1 MWHGHVS
8 WKSGSQIMKLS
19 NIKRFWISFILSVP
33 MLIQMFAMP
42 FHWMMPGYNWIA
54 FITTTIIMAISA
66 APYWSSAWAAFKHHQ
81 ANMNTLVAVGT
92 SVAYF
97 YSIFAMFTGREVY
110 FESAAF
116 VTVFVL
122 LGDAMEEKMHNNA
135 SNALAKLIDLQAKD
149 AEVERNGEFVK
160 VPLDQVKPGDIIRVK
175 PGEKVPVDGVIVDG
189 STTIDES
196 MVTGESMP
204 VTKKKGDEVVGST
217 INTNGT
223 FTFKATKV
231 GSDTMFAQIVDLV
244 KKAQTS
250 HAPIQNL
257 TDKISNIFVPA
268 VLIIAIITFVIWYVF
283 LGATV
288 VNAMLF
294 AVSVVVIACPCALG
308 LATPT
313 ALMVGTARSAKMGVL
328 IKNGE
333 VLEEV
338 SDIDTVVFDKTG
350 TITVG
355 KPQVTDIVGDEK
367 QVLTIAASLEEN
379 SEHPLA
385 TAVVNKAKA
394 DKIALA
400 SVKNFAAIEG
410 KGVKANYDNQEA
422 FVGSDKLLEDIA
434 ISQEMKEK
442 AIQLQKEAKTVV
454 YVGLGQI
461 IIGLIAIQD
470 VPKPSSK
477 KAIAELK
484 KRGLKTVML
493 TGDNQNVAEA
503 IAQEVGIDQII
514 AGVLPTEK
522 ANEIK
527 KLQDAGNKVAF
538 VGDGIN
544 DAPALSTAD
553 VGIAM
558 GSGTDIAIES
568 GGIILVQNDLMG
580 VVRALEI
587 SEKTFNRIKLNLF
600 WALIYNTIGI
610 PIAAGLFMGLG
621 LTLSPELAGL
631 AMAFSS
637 VSVVTSSLLLN
648 KTKIAGTT
656 A

>member
-1 MWHGHVS
+1 
-8 WKSGSQIMKLS
+8 MKLS
-19 NIKRFWISFILSVP
+19 NIQRFWISFVLSIP
-33 MLIQMFAMP
+33 MLIQMIAMP

-54 FITTTIIMAISA
+54 LITTTIIMAISA
-66 APYWSSAWAAFKHHQ
+66 APYCKSAWGAFKKHN

-92 SVAYF
+92 AVAYF
-97 YSIFAMFTGREVY
+97 YSIYAMFTGREVY
-110 FESAAF
+110 FESAAY

-122 LGDAMEEKMHNNA
+122 LGDAMEEKMHSNA
-135 SNALAKLIDLQAKD
+135 SNALAKLVDLQAKD
-149 AEVERNGEFVK
+149 AAVLRYGEFVK
-160 VPLDQVKPGDIIRVK
+160 VPLEQVKPGDTIRVK
-175 PGEKVPVDGVIVDG
+175 PGEKIPVDGVITDG

-204 VTKKKGDEVVGST
+204 VTKKKGDNVVGST

-231 GSDTMFAQIVDLV
+231 GSDTMLAQIVDLV

-257 TDKISNIFVPA
+257 TDKISNIFVPV

-283 LGATV
+283 LGATL

-355 KPQVTDIVGDEK
+355 KPQVTNVVGDK
-367 QVLTIAASLEEN
+367 NKVLTIAASLEEN

-385 TAVVNKAKA
+385 TAVVKAAKEA
-394 DKIALA
+394 KTEIK
-400 SVKNFAAIEG
+400 SIQNFAAIEG
-410 KGVKANYDNQEA
+410 RGVKANYGNQEA
-422 FVGSDKLLEDIA
+422 FVGSDRLLEDIS
-434 ISQEMKEK
+434 ISQEMKDQ
-442 AIQLQKEAKTVV
+442 ALQLQKEAKTVV
-454 YVGLGQI
+454 YVGLGND

-470 VPKPSSK
+470 VPKASSK
-477 KAIAELK
+477 QAIAELK

-503 IAQEVGIDQII
+503 IGREVGIDQVI

-522 ANEIK
+522 AAEIK
-527 KLQDAGNKVAF
+527 KLQDEGNKVAF

-568 GGIILVQNDLMG
+568 GGIVLVQNDLMG

-587 SEKTFNRIKLNLF
+587 SKKTFNRIKLNLF

-610 PIAAGLFMGLG
+610 PIAAGLFMTFGVQ
-621 LTLSPELAGL
+621 LSPELAGL

-648 KTKIAGTT
+648 KTKIAGET
-656 A
+656 AQVSK

>member
-1 MWHGHVS
+1 
-8 WKSGSQIMKLS
+8 MKLS
-19 NIKRFWISFILSVP
+19 NIKRFWISFILAIP
-33 MLIQMFAMP
+33 MLIQMIAMP

-66 APYWSSAWAAFKHHQ
+66 APYWKSAWAAFKKHS

-122 LGDAMEEKMHNNA
+122 LGDAMEEKMHDNA
-135 SNALAKLIDLQAKD
+135 SNALAKLMDLQAKD
-149 AEVERNGEFVK
+149 AEVLRDGKYVK
-160 VPLDQVKPGDIIRVK
+160 IPLEDVQVGDLIRVK
-175 PGEKVPVDGVIVDG
+175 PGEKIPVDGTIMEG
-189 STTIDES
+189 SSTIDES

-204 VTKKKGDEVVGST
+204 VTKKAGDPVVGST
-217 INTNGT
+217 INNNGT
-223 FTFKATKV
+223 ITFKATKI
-231 GSDTMFAQIVDLV
+231 GQDTMLAQIVDLV

-250 HAPIQNL
+250 HAPIQKM

-268 VLIIAIITFVIWYVF
+268 VLIIAILTFIIWYAF
-283 LGATV
+283 LGATIV
-288 VNAMLF
+288 EAMLF
-294 AVSVVVIACPCALG
+294 AVSVIVIACPCALG

-350 TITVG
+350 TITIG
-355 KPQVTDIVGDEK
+355 KPEVTDIIGDNEK
-367 QVLTIAASLEEN
+367 VLSVAASLEES

-385 TAVVNKAKA
+385 SAIMKKATEEKIPLIKA
-394 DKIALA
+394 
-400 SVKNFAAIEG
+400 NHFEAIEG
-410 KGVKANYDNQEA
+410 KGVKAEYNDQIA
-422 FVGSDKLLEDIA
+422 FVGSEKIA
-434 ISQEMKEK
+434 SNIEIPQEISQNAE
-442 AIQLQKEAKTVV
+442 QLQRQAKIVV
-454 YVGLGQI
+454 YVGFNNQ

-470 VPKPSSK
+470 TPKPSSK
-477 KAIAELK
+477 EAITELK
-484 KRGLKTVML
+484 KRGLTTIML
-493 TGDNQNVAEA
+493 TGDNEKVAQA
-503 IAQEVGIDQII
+503 IADEVGIDKVI

-522 ANEIK
+522 AQHIK
-527 KLQDAGNKVAF
+527 DLQNSGKKVAF

-558 GSGTDIAIES
+558 GSGTDIAIDS
-568 GGIILVQNDLMG
+568 GGIVLVQNDLRG
-580 VVRALEI
+580 VVRALDI
-587 SEKTFNRIKLNLF
+587 SKKTFNRIKLNLF

-637 VSVVTSSLLLN
+637 VSVVGSSLLLN
-648 KTKIAGTT
+648 KTKIAGDTT
-656 A
+656 QKAV

>member
-1 MWHGHVS
+1 
-8 WKSGSQIMKLS
+8 MKLS
-19 NIKRFWISFILSVP
+19 NIKRFWISFILSIP

-54 FITTTIIMAISA
+54 LITTTIIMAISA
-66 APYWSSAWAAFKHHQ
+66 LPYWKSAIAAFKKHS
-81 ANMNTLVAVGT
+81 ANMNTLVAIGT
-92 SVAYF
+92 AVAYF
-97 YSIFAMFTGREVY
+97 YSIFAMITNRPVY

-122 LGDAMEEKMHNNA
+122 LGDAMEEKMHDNA
-135 SNALAKLIDLQAKD
+135 SNALGKLMGLQAKD
-149 AEVERNGEFVK
+149 AEVQRDGKFVK
-160 VPLDQVKPGDIIRVK
+160 IPLDQVQVGDIIRVK
-175 PGEKVPVDGVIVDG
+175 PGEKIPVDGEILEGV
-189 STTIDES
+189 TTLDES

-204 VTKKKGDEVVGST
+204 VVKKVGDTVVGST
-217 INTNGT
+217 INSNGT
-223 FTFKATKV
+223 ITFKATKV
-231 GSDTMFAQIVDLV
+231 GSDTMLAQIVDLV

-268 VLIIAIITFVIWYVF
+268 VMIIAILTFIIWYSF
-283 LGATV
+283 LGATAV
-288 VNAMLF
+288 EAMLF
-294 AVSVVVIACPCALG
+294 AVSVIVIACPCALG

-333 VLEEV
+333 VLQEV
-338 SDIDTVVFDKTG
+338 SDLNTVVFDKTG

-355 KPQVTDIVGDEK
+355 KPEVTDIVGDKK
-367 QVLTIAASLEEN
+367 QVLRIAASLEES

-385 TAVVNKAKA
+385 TAIVKKA
-394 DKIALA
+394 DSEKLQIEKV
-400 SVKNFAAIEG
+400 SDFEAIEG
-410 KGVKANYDNQEA
+410 KGVKANYHDQTA
-422 FVGSDKLLEDIA
+422 FVGSNRLLADVN
-434 ISQEMKEK
+434 ISQEMNQQATK
-442 AIQLQKEAKTVV
+442 LQEEAKTVV
-454 YVGLGQI
+454 YVGLNGE

-477 KAIAELK
+477 EAIIELK

-493 TGDNQNVAEA
+493 TGDNEKVAQA
-503 IAQEVGIDQII
+503 IANEVGIDQVI
-514 AGVLPTEK
+514 AGVLPNEK
-522 ANEIK
+522 AEHIQE
-527 KLQDAGNKVAF
+527 LQQNGDKVAF

-558 GSGTDIAIES
+558 GSGTDIAIDS
-568 GGIILVQNDLMG
+568 GGIVLVQNDLRG
-580 VVRALEI
+580 VVRALDI
-587 SEKTFNRIKLNLF
+587 SKKTFNRIKLNLF

-610 PIAAGLFMGLG
+610 PIAAGLFVGLG
-621 LTLSPELAGL
+621 FTLSPELAGL

-637 VSVVTSSLLLN
+637 VSVVGSSLLLN
-648 KTKIAGTT
+648 KAKIAGTN
-656 A
+656 

>member
-1 MWHGHVS
+1 
-8 WKSGSQIMKLS
+8 
-19 NIKRFWISFILSVP
+19 

-66 APYWSSAWAAFKHHQ
+66 APYWSSAWAAFKHHS

-92 SVAYF
+92 AVAYF
-97 YSIFAMFTGREVY
+97 YSIFAMFTGHEVY

-160 VPLDQVKPGDIIRVK
+160 VPLDQVKVGNIIRVK

-204 VTKKKGDEVVGST
+204 VTKKKGDDVVGST

-223 FTFKATKV
+223 FNFKATKV
-231 GSDTMFAQIVDLV
+231 GSDTMLSQIVDLV

-283 LGATV
+283 L
-288 VNAMLF
+288 NAPLVTALLF

-338 SDIDTVVFDKTG
+338 SDLDTVVFDKTG

-355 KPQVTDIVGDEK
+355 KPQVTDVVGDQNK
-367 QVLTIAASLEEN
+367 VLTIAASLEEN

-385 TAVVNKAKA
+385 TAVVKKAKE

-400 SVKNFAAIEG
+400 QVKNFAAIEG
-410 KGVKANYDNQEA
+410 KGVRASYDGQTA
-422 FVGSDKLLEDIA
+422 FVGSDRLLEDIS
-434 ISQEMKEK
+434 ISQEMKDQ
-442 AIQLQKEAKTVV
+442 AIKLQKEAKTVV
-454 YVGLGQI
+454 YVGLGQE

-477 KAIAELK
+477 AAIAELK
-484 KRGLKTVML
+484 KRGLKTIML
-493 TGDNQNVAEA
+493 TGDNPNVANA
-503 IAQEVGIDQII
+503 IGKEVSIDQVI

-522 ANEIK
+522 AAEIK
-527 KLQDAGNKVAF
+527 KLQDEGRKVAF

-558 GSGTDIAIES
+558 GSGTDVAIES
-568 GGIILVQNDLMG
+568 GGIVLVQNDLMG
-580 VVRALEI
+580 VVRALDI
-587 SEKTFNRIKLNLF
+587 SKKTFNRIKLNLF

-648 KTKIAGTT
+648 KTKIAGE
-656 A
+656 AA

>member
-1 MWHGHVS
+1 
-8 WKSGSQIMKLS
+8 MKLS
-19 NIKRFWISFILSVP
+19 NIKRFWISFILSIP

-66 APYWSSAWAAFKHHQ
+66 APYWSSAWAAFKHHS

-92 SVAYF
+92 AVAYF
-97 YSIFAMFTGREVY
+97 YSIFAMFTGHEVY

-122 LGDAMEEKMHNNA
+122 LGDAMEEQMHNNA

-160 VPLDQVKPGDIIRVK
+160 VPLDQVKVGDIIRVK

-204 VTKKKGDEVVGST
+204 VTKKKGDDVVGST

-223 FTFKATKV
+223 FNFKATKV
-231 GSDTMFAQIVDLV
+231 GSDTMLSQIVDLV

-283 LGATV
+283 L
-288 VNAMLF
+288 NAPLVTALLF

-338 SDIDTVVFDKTG
+338 SDLDTVVFDKTG

-355 KPQVTDIVGDEK
+355 KPQVTDVVGDQNK
-367 QVLTIAASLEEN
+367 VLTIAASLEEN

-385 TAVVNKAKA
+385 TAVVKKAKE

-400 SVKNFAAIEG
+400 QVKNFAAIEG
-410 KGVKANYDNQEA
+410 KGVRASYDGQTA
-422 FVGSDKLLEDIA
+422 FVGSDRLLEDIS
-434 ISQEMKEK
+434 ISQEMKDQ
-442 AIQLQKEAKTVV
+442 AIKLQKEAKTVV
-454 YVGLGQI
+454 YVGLGQE

-477 KAIAELK
+477 AAIAELK
-484 KRGLKTVML
+484 KRGLKTIML
-493 TGDNQNVAEA
+493 TGDNPNVANA
-503 IAQEVGIDQII
+503 IGKEVGIDQVI

-522 ANEIK
+522 AAEIK
-527 KLQDAGNKVAF
+527 KLQDEGRKVAF

-558 GSGTDIAIES
+558 GSGTDVAIES
-568 GGIILVQNDLMG
+568 GGIVLVQNDLMG
-580 VVRALEI
+580 VVRALDI
-587 SEKTFNRIKLNLF
+587 SKKTFNRIKLNLF

-648 KTKIAGTT
+648 KTKIAGE
-656 A
+656 AA

>member
-1 MWHGHVS
+1 
-8 WKSGSQIMKLS
+8 MKLS
-19 NIKRFWISFILSVP
+19 NIKRFWISFILSIP

-66 APYWSSAWAAFKHHQ
+66 APYWSSAWAAFKHHS

-92 SVAYF
+92 AVAYF
-97 YSIFAMFTGREVY
+97 YSIFAMFTGHEVY

-122 LGDAMEEKMHNNA
+122 LGDAMEEQMHNNA

-160 VPLDQVKPGDIIRVK
+160 VPLDQVKVGDIIRVK
-175 PGEKVPVDGVIVDG
+175 PGEKIPVDGVIVDG

-204 VTKKKGDEVVGST
+204 VTKKKGDDVVGST

-223 FTFKATKV
+223 FNFKATKV
-231 GSDTMFAQIVDLV
+231 GSDTMLSQIVDLV

-283 LGATV
+283 L
-288 VNAMLF
+288 NAPLVTALLF

-338 SDIDTVVFDKTG
+338 SDLDTVVFDKTG

-355 KPQVTDIVGDEK
+355 KPQVTDVVGDQNK
-367 QVLTIAASLEEN
+367 VLTIAASLEEN

-385 TAVVNKAKA
+385 TAVVKKAKE

-400 SVKNFAAIEG
+400 QVKNFAAIEG
-410 KGVKANYDNQEA
+410 KGVRASYDGQTA
-422 FVGSDKLLEDIA
+422 FVGSDRLLEDIS
-434 ISQEMKEK
+434 ISQEMRDQ
-442 AIQLQKEAKTVV
+442 AIKLQKEAKTVV
-454 YVGLGQI
+454 YVGLGQV

-477 KAIAELK
+477 AAIAELK
-484 KRGLKTVML
+484 KRGLKTIML
-493 TGDNQNVAEA
+493 TGDNPNVANA
-503 IAQEVGIDQII
+503 IGKEVGIDQVI

-522 ANEIK
+522 AAEIK
-527 KLQDAGNKVAF
+527 KLQDEGRKVAF

-558 GSGTDIAIES
+558 GSGTDVAIES
-568 GGIILVQNDLMG
+568 GGIVLVQNDLMG
-580 VVRALEI
+580 VVRALDI
-587 SEKTFNRIKLNLF
+587 SKKTFNRIKLNLF

-648 KTKIAGTT
+648 KTKIAGET

>member
-1 MWHGHVS
+1 
-8 WKSGSQIMKLS
+8 MKLS
-19 NIKRFWISFILSVP
+19 NIQRFWISFVLSIP
-33 MLIQMFAMP
+33 MLIQMIAMP

-54 FITTTIIMAISA
+54 LITTTIIMAISA
-66 APYWSSAWAAFKHHQ
+66 APYCKSAWGAFKKHN

-92 SVAYF
+92 AVAYF
-97 YSIFAMFTGREVY
+97 YSIYAMFTGREVY
-110 FESAAF
+110 FESAAY

-122 LGDAMEEKMHNNA
+122 LGDAMEEKMHSNA
-135 SNALAKLIDLQAKD
+135 SNALAKLVDLQAKD
-149 AEVERNGEFVK
+149 AAVLRYGEFVK
-160 VPLDQVKPGDIIRVK
+160 VPLEQVKPGDTIRVK
-175 PGEKVPVDGVIVDG
+175 PGEKIPVDGVITDG

-204 VTKKKGDEVVGST
+204 VTKKKGDNVVGST

-231 GSDTMFAQIVDLV
+231 GSDTMLAQIVDLV

-257 TDKISNIFVPA
+257 TDKISNIFVPV

-283 LGATV
+283 LGATL

-355 KPQVTDIVGDEK
+355 KPQVTNVVGDK
-367 QVLTIAASLEEN
+367 NKVLTIAASLEEN

-385 TAVVNKAKA
+385 TAVVKAAKEA
-394 DKIALA
+394 KTEIK
-400 SVKNFAAIEG
+400 SIQNFAAIEG
-410 KGVKANYDNQEA
+410 RGVKANYGNQEA
-422 FVGSDKLLEDIA
+422 FVGSDRLLEDIS
-434 ISQEMKEK
+434 ISQEMKDQ
-442 AIQLQKEAKTVV
+442 ALQLQKEAKTVV
-454 YVGLGQI
+454 YVGLGND

-470 VPKPSSK
+470 VPKASSK
-477 KAIAELK
+477 QAIAELK

-493 TGDNQNVAEA
+493 TGDNKNVAEA
-503 IAQEVGIDQII
+503 IGREVGIDQVI

-522 ANEIK
+522 AAEIK
-527 KLQDAGNKVAF
+527 KLQDEGNKVAF

-568 GGIILVQNDLMG
+568 GGIVLVQNDLMG

-587 SEKTFNRIKLNLF
+587 SKKTFNRIKLNLF

-610 PIAAGLFMGLG
+610 PIAAGLFMAFGVQ
-621 LTLSPELAGL
+621 LSPELAGL

-648 KTKIAGTT
+648 KTKIAGET
-656 A
+656 AQVSK

>member
-1 MWHGHVS
+1 
-8 WKSGSQIMKLS
+8 MKLS
-19 NIKRFWISFILSVP
+19 NIKRFWISFILSIP

-189 STTIDES
+189 STTINES

-231 GSDTMFAQIVDLV
+231 GSDTMLAQIVDLV

-283 LGATV
+283 LGATI

-333 VLEEV
+333 VLEEI

-355 KPQVTDIVGDEK
+355 KPQVTDIIGDEK

-385 TAVVNKAKA
+385 TAIVKKAKL
-394 DKIALA
+394 DNIALA
-400 SVKNFAAIEG
+400 AVKNFAAIEG
-410 KGVKANYDNQEA
+410 KGVKANYGKQEA
-422 FVGSDKLLEDIA
+422 FVGSDKLLEDII
-434 ISQEMKEK
+434 ISQEMKKK

-454 YVGLGQI
+454 YVGLGQD
-461 IIGLIAIQD
+461 IIGLVAIQD

-484 KRGLKTVML
+484 KRGLRTVML

-503 IAQEVGIDQII
+503 IGKEVGIDQVI

-527 KLQDAGNKVAF
+527 KLQDAGRVVAF

-544 DAPALSTAD
+544 DAPALSTAN

-568 GGIILVQNDLMG
+568 GGIVLVQNDLMG

-587 SEKTFNRIKLNLF
+587 SKKTFNRIKLNLF

-648 KTKIAGTT
+648 KTKIAG

>member
-1 MWHGHVS
+1 
-8 WKSGSQIMKLS
+8 MKLS
-19 NIKRFWISFILSVP
+19 NIQRFWISFVLSIP
-33 MLIQMFAMP
+33 MLIQMIAMP

-54 FITTTIIMAISA
+54 LITTTIIMAISA
-66 APYWSSAWAAFKHHQ
+66 APYCKSAWGAFKKHN

-92 SVAYF
+92 AVAYF
-97 YSIFAMFTGREVY
+97 YSIYAMFTGREVY
-110 FESAAF
+110 FESAAY

-122 LGDAMEEKMHNNA
+122 LGDAMEEKMHSNA
-135 SNALAKLIDLQAKD
+135 SNALAKLVDLQAKD
-149 AEVERNGEFVK
+149 AAVLRYGEFVK
-160 VPLDQVKPGDIIRVK
+160 VPLEQVKPGDTIRVK
-175 PGEKVPVDGVIVDG
+175 PGEKIPVDGVITDG

-204 VTKKKGDEVVGST
+204 VTKKKGDNVVGST

-231 GSDTMFAQIVDLV
+231 GSDTMLAQIVDLV

-257 TDKISNIFVPA
+257 TDKISNIFVPV

-283 LGATV
+283 LGATL

-355 KPQVTDIVGDEK
+355 KPQVTNVVGDK
-367 QVLTIAASLEEN
+367 NKVLTIAASLEEN

-385 TAVVNKAKA
+385 TAVVKAAKEA
-394 DKIALA
+394 KTEIK
-400 SVKNFAAIEG
+400 SIQNFAAIEG
-410 KGVKANYDNQEA
+410 RGVKANYGNQEA
-422 FVGSDKLLEDIA
+422 FVGSDRLLEDIS
-434 ISQEMKEK
+434 ISQEMKDQ
-442 AIQLQKEAKTVV
+442 ALQLQKEAKTVV
-454 YVGLGQI
+454 YVGLGND

-470 VPKPSSK
+470 VPKASSK
-477 KAIAELK
+477 QAIAELK

-503 IAQEVGIDQII
+503 IDREVGIDQVI

-522 ANEIK
+522 AAEIK
-527 KLQDAGNKVAF
+527 KLQDEGNKVAF

-568 GGIILVQNDLMG
+568 GGIVLVQNDLMG

-587 SEKTFNRIKLNLF
+587 SKKTFNRIKLNLF

-610 PIAAGLFMGLG
+610 PIAAGLFMAFGLQ
-621 LTLSPELAGL
+621 LSPELAGL

-648 KTKIAGTT
+648 KTKIAGET
-656 A
+656 AQVSK

>member
-1 MWHGHVS
+1 
-8 WKSGSQIMKLS
+8 MKLS
-19 NIKRFWISFILSVP
+19 NIKRFWISFILSIP

-66 APYWSSAWAAFKHHQ
+66 APYWSSAWAAFKHHS

-92 SVAYF
+92 AVAYF
-97 YSIFAMFTGREVY
+97 YSIFAMFTGHEVY

-160 VPLDQVKPGDIIRVK
+160 VPLDQVKVGDIIRVK
-175 PGEKVPVDGVIVDG
+175 PGEKVPVDGVIVNG

-204 VTKKKGDEVVGST
+204 VTKKKGDDVVGST

-223 FTFKATKV
+223 FNFKATKV
-231 GSDTMFAQIVDLV
+231 GSDTMLSQIVDLV

-283 LGATV
+283 L
-288 VNAMLF
+288 NAPLVTALLF

-338 SDIDTVVFDKTG
+338 SDLDTVVFDKTG

-355 KPQVTDIVGDEK
+355 KPQVTDVVGDQNK
-367 QVLTIAASLEEN
+367 VLTIAASLEEN

-385 TAVVNKAKA
+385 TAVVKKAKE

-400 SVKNFAAIEG
+400 QVKNFAAIEG
-410 KGVKANYDNQEA
+410 KGVRASYDGQTA
-422 FVGSDKLLEDIA
+422 FVGSDRLLEDIS
-434 ISQEMKEK
+434 ISQEMKDQ
-442 AIQLQKEAKTVV
+442 AIKLQKEAKTVV
-454 YVGLGQI
+454 YVGLGQE

-477 KAIAELK
+477 AAIAELK
-484 KRGLKTVML
+484 KRGLKTIML
-493 TGDNQNVAEA
+493 TGDNPNVANA
-503 IAQEVGIDQII
+503 IGKEVSIDQVI

-522 ANEIK
+522 AAEIK
-527 KLQDAGNKVAF
+527 KLQDEGRKVTF

-558 GSGTDIAIES
+558 GSGTDVAIES
-568 GGIILVQNDLMG
+568 GGIVLVQNDLMG
-580 VVRALEI
+580 VVRALDI
-587 SEKTFNRIKLNLF
+587 SKKTFNRIKLNLF

-648 KTKIAGTT
+648 KTKIAGE
-656 A
+656 AA

>member
-1 MWHGHVS
+1 
-8 WKSGSQIMKLS
+8 
-19 NIKRFWISFILSVP
+19 

-66 APYWSSAWAAFKHHQ
+66 APYWSSAWAAFKHHS

-92 SVAYF
+92 AVAYF
-97 YSIFAMFTGREVY
+97 YSIFAMFTGQEVY

-160 VPLDQVKPGDIIRVK
+160 VPLDQVKVGDIIRVK

-204 VTKKKGDEVVGST
+204 VTKKKGDDVVGST

-223 FTFKATKV
+223 FNFKATKV
-231 GSDTMFAQIVDLV
+231 GSDTMLSQIVDLV

-283 LGATV
+283 L
-288 VNAMLF
+288 NAPLVTALLF

-338 SDIDTVVFDKTG
+338 SDLDTVVFDKTG

-355 KPQVTDIVGDEK
+355 KPQVTDVVGDQNK
-367 QVLTIAASLEEN
+367 VLTIAASLEEN

-385 TAVVNKAKA
+385 TAVVKKAKE

-400 SVKNFAAIEG
+400 QVKNFAAIEG
-410 KGVKANYDNQEA
+410 KGVRASYDGQTA
-422 FVGSDKLLEDIA
+422 FVGSDRLLEDIS
-434 ISQEMKEK
+434 ISQEMKDQ
-442 AIQLQKEAKTVV
+442 AIKLQKEAKTVV
-454 YVGLGQI
+454 YVGLGQE

-477 KAIAELK
+477 AAIAELK
-484 KRGLKTVML
+484 KRGLKTIML
-493 TGDNQNVAEA
+493 TGDNPNVANA
-503 IAQEVGIDQII
+503 IGKEVSIDQVI

-522 ANEIK
+522 AAEIK
-527 KLQDAGNKVAF
+527 KLQDEGRKVAF

-558 GSGTDIAIES
+558 GSGTDVAIES
-568 GGIILVQNDLMG
+568 GGIVLVQNDLMG
-580 VVRALEI
+580 VVRALDI
-587 SEKTFNRIKLNLF
+587 SKKTFNRIKLNLF

-648 KTKIAGTT
+648 KTKIAGET

>member
-1 MWHGHVS
+1 
-8 WKSGSQIMKLS
+8 
-19 NIKRFWISFILSVP
+19 
-33 MLIQMFAMP
+33 MLIQMFATP

-66 APYWSSAWAAFKHHQ
+66 APYWNSAWSAFKHHN

-110 FESAAF
+110 FETAAY

-122 LGDAMEEKMHNNA
+122 LGDVLEEKMHNNA

-160 VPLDQVKPGDIIRVK
+160 VPLDQVKVGDIIRVK
-175 PGEKVPVDGVIVDG
+175 PGEKVPVDGVIVNG
-189 STTIDES
+189 SSTLDES

-204 VTKKKGDEVVGST
+204 VTKKKGDDVVGST

-223 FTFKATKV
+223 FTFRATKV
-231 GSDTMFAQIVDLV
+231 GSDTMLSQIVDLV

-268 VLIIAIITFVIWYVF
+268 VLIIAILTFVIWYVF
-283 LGATV
+283 LGATLIS
-288 VNAMLF
+288 AMLF

-313 ALMVGTARSAKMGVL
+313 ALMVGTARIAKMGVL

-355 KPQVTDIVGDEK
+355 KPQVTDIVGDQNK
-367 QVLTIAASLEEN
+367 VLTIAASLENN

-385 TAVVNKAKA
+385 TAVVKKAKENN
-394 DKIALA
+394 ISLA
-400 SVKNFAAIEG
+400 NVKNFAAIEG
-410 KGVKANYDNQEA
+410 RGVKANYDNQEA
-422 FVGSDKLLEDIA
+422 FVGSERLLEDIS
-434 ISQEMKEK
+434 ISQEMKDQAAK
-442 AIQLQKEAKTVV
+442 LQKEAKTVV
-454 YVGLGQI
+454 YVGLGQE

-470 VPKPSSK
+470 VPKASSK
-477 KAIAELK
+477 AAIAELK

-493 TGDNQNVAEA
+493 TGDNENVAQA
-503 IAQEVGIDQII
+503 ICKEVGIDQVI

-522 ANEIK
+522 AAEIK
-527 KLQDAGNKVAF
+527 KLQDSGRTVAF

-544 DAPALSTAD
+544 DAPALSTAN

-568 GGIILVQNDLMG
+568 GGIVLVQNDLMG

-587 SEKTFNRIKLNLF
+587 SKKTFNRIKLNLF

-610 PIAAGLFMGLG
+610 PIAACLFMGLG

-648 KTKIAGTT
+648 KTKIAGAT